1 MLVLTTCR
9 AELCILSF
17 LNCLFLNEFLE
28 LEAGKYSEETIKGN
42 ALVIQ
47 WLGLHAFPAEGKGSS
62 PGLGLKSGKLRG
74 AANHKK
80 KKEDHEEERIKNVHL
95 IMLICCH

>member
-28 LEAGKYSEETIKGN
+28 LELEAGKYSEERIKGN
-42 ALVIQ
+42 SLVIQ
-47 WLGLHAFPAEGKGSS
+47 WLGRRAFPAKGKGSI
-62 PGLGLKSGKLRG
+62 PGQGLKSGKL
-74 AANHKK
+74 
-80 KKEDHEEERIKNVHL
+80 
-95 IMLICCH
+95 